1 MRHQIKLAS
10 AVSSLPLIY
19 IPSVW
24 TEVFDESRHQRHC
37 IGSLSIAGAVPCCE
51 PHARDGDAAWPGLCW
66 VGAARH
72 GPSSTTTTLG
82 GKRHLAHTSCR
93 STRPSEPMQTRATG
107 QSSCPSGEAWQV
119 SLDLGTIDPW
129 SRVVERASTDG
140 RTRSE
145 RRRFSD
151 PRVCDDGR
159 SNLSIESHRFRLILY
174 SKICR
179 ANDRSANI
187 PVQARCTAQCSLAC
201 VRRMR
206 PSDGDHALMNECFRA
221 SRAQFQTTFLEKLPH
236 FN

>member
-72 GPSSTTTTLG
+72 VPSSTTTTLG

-107 QSSCPSGEAWQV
+107 QNSCPSGEAWQV
-119 SLDLGTIDPW
+119 TLWVHDRPW
-129 SRVVERASTDG
+129 SRMVDEHG
-140 RTRSE
+140 LLHETRSTAFF
-145 RRRFSD
+145 RS
-151 PRVCDDGR
+151 PRVRVG
-159 SNLSIESHRFRLILY
+159 
-174 SKICR
+174 K
-179 ANDRSANI
+179 
-187 PVQARCTAQCSLAC
+187 
-201 VRRMR
+201 
-206 PSDGDHALMNECFRA
+206 
-221 SRAQFQTTFLEKLPH
+221 
-236 FN
+236 